1 VIVAHAQSR
10 VPCVTHHYSAKGSHS
25 TTTTEDTNLMRILID
40 QQSYEEMLSKPL
52 HPRDCYVRNQEYLH
66 HLYVDGVKYV
76 VARAVY
82 DCIKKA
88 QQENDSEALLHLL
101 MHKEE
106 IERAIN
112 DARSKGID
120 PRTARSI
127 GDPPPT
133 EEESRPQL
141 QNSFVPRPPQTIEDT
156 GLNRTFLYEHTLRV
170 IYNKGRAT
178 GTDLIEEMGLNYS
191 IIDTL
196 LKELRGQE
204 MIDIGGQRG
213 YGDINYE
220 YILTPRGNQ
229 AALDAQLKTM
239 YAGAVP
245 VTLEDWIESV
255 KKQTI
260 KNVVVTRRNIREA
273 FDGLVIDES
282 ILNQVGPAVNS
293 GASVM
298 LFGYPGNGKT
308 TIAERITLLMG
319 DDVFIPYTV
328 YADGAVIKLYDSIV
342 HEPPKHELPSDLE
355 YDKRWVRISR
365 PVVIV
370 GGELTLEGLGLIY
383 NRESRIYEAPFQ
395 MKANCGI
402 FLIDDFGRQQVRV
415 FDLLNRWIVPLEKR
429 YDFLTTV
436 TGKKL
441 QIPFDQ
447 LIMFSTNL
455 DPNDLGDD
463 ALLRR
468 IKFKFEVVDP
478 TEQQWRDIW
487 KIMCR
492 VLKVPYDDRG
502 IDYLLAKWY
511 KPDNRPLRMCQP
523 RDLLLQMIS
532 IAKYNMETVT
542 LNADLLDAACAT
554 YFPTKEKKN
563 FGAKVRLDL

>member
-1 VIVAHAQSR
+1 
-10 VPCVTHHYSAKGSHS
+10 
-25 TTTTEDTNLMRILID
+25 MRILID
-40 QQSYEEMLSKPL
+40 QKSYDEMLSKTS
-52 HPRDCYVRNQEYLH
+52 HPRDCYVRGTEYLH
-66 HLYVDGVKYV
+66 HVYLDGVKYL

-82 DCIKKA
+82 DCIKRA
-88 QQENDSEALLHLL
+88 QEVEDGEALLHLSF
-101 MHKEE
+101 HKEE
-106 IERAIN
+106 LERMVA
-112 DARSKGID
+112 DARAKGVD
-120 PRTARSI
+120 LRTARAI

-133 EEESRPQL
+133 DQESRPRL
-141 QNSFVPRPPQTIEDT
+141 QNSFTPKAPETIEQT
-156 GLNRTFLYEHTLRV
+156 GLNRTFLYEHLVRI
-170 IYNKGRAT
+170 IYNKGRVT
-178 GTDLIEEMGLNYS
+178 GLELVDEMGLPYTL
-191 IIDTL
+191 IDIL

-204 MIDIGGQRG
+204 LVDIGGQRG
-213 YGDINYE
+213 YGDVNYE

-229 AALDAQLKTM
+229 AAADALLKTM
-239 YAGAVP
+239 YAGQVP
-245 VTLEDWIESV
+245 VTLDDWIKSV
-255 KKQTI
+255 KAQTV
-260 KNVVVTRRNIREA
+260 KDVVVTRRNIREA
-273 FDGLVIDES
+273 FQGLVIDES

-293 GASVM
+293 AASVM

-319 DDVFIPYTV
+319 DDIFIPYTV
-328 YADGAVIKLYDSIV
+328 YADGAVIKMYDSIV
-342 HEPPKHELPSDLE
+342 HEAPKQELPADLE

-365 PVVIV
+365 PVVIT

-383 NRESRIYEAPFQ
+383 NKDSRIYEAPFQ

-468 IKFKFEVVDP
+468 IKFKFEIIDP
-478 TEQQWRDIW
+478 TEEQWRAIW
-487 KIMCR
+487 QIMCR
-492 VLKVPYDDRG
+492 VMKVPYDDRG
-502 IDYLLAKWY
+502 LDYLVAKWY
-511 KPDNRPLRMCQP
+511 KPDNRPFRMCQP
-523 RDLLLQMIS
+523 RDILLQAIS

-542 LNADLLDAACAT
+542 LNADLLDAACTT
-554 YFPTKEKKN
+554 YFTSKEKKN
-563 FGAKVRLDL
+563 FGAKVRLDM

>member
-1 VIVAHAQSR
+1 
-10 VPCVTHHYSAKGSHS
+10 
-25 TTTTEDTNLMRILID
+25 MRILVD
-40 QQSYEEMLSKPL
+40 QRSYDEMLNKRL
-52 HPRDCYVRNQEYLH
+52 HPRDCYARGTEYLH
-66 HLYVDGVKYV
+66 HLYVDGVKYL

-82 DCIKKA
+82 DCIKRA
-88 QQENDSEALLHLL
+88 QEQDDQDALLHLL
-101 MHKEE
+101 FHKDEL
-106 IERAIN
+106 ERIVAE
-112 DARSKGID
+112 ARGKGVD
-120 PRTARSI
+120 LRTARGL
-127 GDPPPT
+127 GDAPPT
-133 EEESRPQL
+133 EDEARPQL
-141 QNSFVPRPPQTIEDT
+141 MNSFMPPIPHTIEET
-156 GLNRTFLYEHTLRV
+156 GLNRTFLYEHTLRI

-178 GTDLIEEMGLNYS
+178 GADLAEEMKLSYR
-191 IIDTL
+191 IIDVL

-204 MIDIGGQRG
+204 MVDIGGQRG

-220 YILTPRGNQ
+220 YILTPRGTLG
-229 AALDAQLKTM
+229 AHDALLKTM
-239 YAGAVP
+239 YSGPVP
-245 VTLEDWIESV
+245 VMLDEWIQSV
-255 KKQTI
+255 KTQTV
-260 KNVVVTRRNIREA
+260 KDVVVTRKNIRDA
-273 FDGLVIDES
+273 FQGLVIDEQ
-282 ILNQVGPAVNS
+282 ILNWVGPAVNS
-293 GASVM
+293 ASSVM

-328 YADGAVIKLYDSIV
+328 YADGAVIKQYDAIV
-342 HEPPKHELPSDLE
+342 HEPPKQELPADLE
-355 YDKRWVRISR
+355 YDRRWVRISR

-383 NRESRIYEAPFQ
+383 NHDSRIYEAPFQ

-468 IKFKFEVVDP
+468 IKFKFEIIDP
-478 TEQQWRDIW
+478 TEEQWREIW

-492 VLKVPYDDRG
+492 VLKVPYDERG
-502 IDYLLAKWY
+502 LDYLVAKWFQ
-511 KPDNRPLRMCQP
+511 PDNRPFRMCQP
-523 RDLLLQMIS
+523 RDILLQMIA
-532 IAKYNMETVT
+532 IAKYNMETPS
-542 LNADLLDAACAT
+542 LNADLLDGACAT
-554 YFPTKEKKN
+554 YFTSKEKKN
-563 FGAKVRLDL
+563 FGAKVRLDM

>member
-1 VIVAHAQSR
+1 
-10 VPCVTHHYSAKGSHS
+10 
-25 TTTTEDTNLMRILID
+25 MRILID
-40 QQSYEEMLSKPL
+40 QQSYDEMLSKSL
-52 HPRDCYVRNQEYLH
+52 HPRDCYVRNLEYLH
-66 HLYVDGVKYV
+66 HIYADGVKYI

-82 DCIKKA
+82 DCIRKA
-88 QQENDSEALLHLL
+88 QEVEDQDALLHLL
-101 MHKEE
+101 LHKEE
-106 IERAIN
+106 IERMVGA
-112 DARSKGID
+112 ARNKGVDLRAVRIV
-120 PRTARSI
+120 

-133 EEESRPQL
+133 DEESRPQL
-141 QNSFVPRPPQTIEDT
+141 QNSFMPAAPQTIEET
-156 GLNRTFLYEHTLRV
+156 GLNRTFLYEQLLRI

-178 GTDLIEEMGLNYS
+178 GLDLVEELRLPYS
-191 IIDTL
+191 AVDVL

-204 MIDIGGQRG
+204 LIDIGGQRG
-213 YGDINYE
+213 YGDVNYE
-220 YILTPRGNQ
+220 YILTPRGSQ
-229 AALDAQLKTM
+229 AAADALLKTM
-239 YAGAVP
+239 YTGPLP
-245 VTLEDWIESV
+245 VTLEDWISSV
-255 KKQTI
+255 KAQTVRD
-260 KNVVVTRRNIREA
+260 VVVTRRNIREA
-273 FDGLVIDES
+273 FQGLVIDES

-293 GASVM
+293 AASVM
-298 LFGYPGNGKT
+298 LFGFPGNGKT

-319 DDVFIPYTV
+319 DDIFIPYTI
-328 YADGAVIKLYDSIV
+328 YADGAVIKMYDSIV
-342 HEPPKHELPSDLE
+342 HEPPKQELPDDLE
-355 YDKRWVRISR
+355 YDRRWVRISR

-383 NRESRIYEAPFQ
+383 NKDSRIYEAPFQ

-429 YDFLTTV
+429 YDYLMTV

-468 IKFKFEVVDP
+468 IKFKFEIIDP
-478 TEQQWRDIW
+478 TEQQWREIW
-487 KIMCR
+487 QIMCR
-492 VLKVPYDDRG
+492 VLRVPYDDRSL
-502 IDYLLAKWY
+502 DYLLAKWY
-511 KPDNRPLRMCQP
+511 KPDDRPLRMCQP

-532 IAKYNMETVT
+532 IARYNMESVS

-554 YFPTKEKKN
+554 YFTSKEKKN